1 MCAGI
6 DYSSAMSCRPCP
18 GHMHSTSSSSDDIVD
33 NLDISNPD
41 VAASVDIVIDDDQE
55 ADDDEAK

>member
-1 MCAGI
+1 
-6 DYSSAMSCRPCP
+6 
-18 GHMHSTSSSSDDIVD
+18 MHSTSSSSDDIVD